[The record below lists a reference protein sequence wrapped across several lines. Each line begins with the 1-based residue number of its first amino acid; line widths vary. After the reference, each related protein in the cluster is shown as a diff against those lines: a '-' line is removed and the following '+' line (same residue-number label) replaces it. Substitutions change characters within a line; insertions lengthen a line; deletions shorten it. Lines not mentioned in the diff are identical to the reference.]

1 MLLTK
6 IRLSGFKSFVDST
19 EIKFGEGLTGV
30 VGPNGCGKSNIVDA
44 VKWVLG
50 ESRVTE
56 LRSGQSK
63 DVIFNGSG
71 NRGPAGRASVELVFD
86 NSDSSVTGSYSSFSD
101 ISVQRTI
108 LSDGTSSVSINGQ
121 QVRKKD
127 VQDLFLGTGLGPRAY
142 AIVGQGSITKIIE
155 SRPEDLRFYLE
166 EAAGVS
172 KYRVRKKE
180 AENRLR
186 DSKENL
192 SRVNDLVAELD
203 DRMDALRL
211 QAESASQHQDKVL
224 KKTSIE
230 NEILNR
236 KEISLKEEVNKLNAC
251 SEKKR
256 TELEITQIDH
266 ESKSLEFSN
275 LKNKLYEK
283 QNKIEQ
289 LNEEFF
295 KVNSEII
302 KKENENKLLVQSI
315 EQLSNQIAEIDREA
329 SRLDILTN
337 DESIKLANAEN
348 SFHDLEKLL
357 VKLESDFT
365 SFEERLSPLVKKFE
379 NIEVLCGECNTQI
392 ALLKAERSNIEQKVL
407 QGSEHLSEIEDRLTT
422 LSAELKNID
431 NADSEKLKILR
442 DEEVFLRDSN
452 KKNAESYSIE
462 KDALTSLQD
471 TLGRKK
477 RLLIDLEVEI
487 SSSRSKRD
495 ALSQIQEKLLSTEKL
510 NDWLTDQGFE
520 SYEKLITRLEVD
532 NEWNL
537 AIEVAL
543 AQKLGA
549 IVLKSKTQEEKIYTA
564 ELPADSF
571 FIFDGKIVK
580 DDYKLEEKSLAVKVI
595 SDCEVS
601 NLVRTWLNFFLLAES
616 DQFARENLDNLKE
629 NQCFVTRNG
638 NVYGKAFRFIRAT
651 DTGPSIISREKQI
664 YQLSVDIDENLA
676 RIGLLENE
684 IKTLTST
691 IDMKEKEVLDKK
703 KVCDAGQ
710 QKMHEAE
717 LSIAVLSQKHMSL
730 KEKEKS
736 LVSDLKK
743 LGQDKDRF
751 LSQQT
756 ELKKTS
762 ERNDTEQRI
771 LDTKLLENINESNFI
786 KEKIDNLRTQVEAL
800 SREINEK
807 KLEQRSMQELVSACN
822 ERYADLAERKN
833 VLGKKRDDISSE
845 KMQKE
850 IDLKS
855 AIMTESVQQKT
866 EVEYKVQQNRKE
878 LTEIKE
884 SADFIE
890 AEVKSLL
897 DLNTNKKD
905 EIHHLEV
912 ELAEKKTS
920 YNQVAGEKED
930 KEKELNKII
939 DSEHQVALSTYLG
952 VSLAQLERDRKRFVR
967 EIEELG
973 PVNLA
978 ADNEMIAIK
987 DRKEGLVKQVEDISL
1002 AEHELTAAIKKIDL
1016 ETKDL
1021 LNNTFIEINKNLS
1034 FIFPKM
1040 FGGGT
1045 SRLILLEEDILNSG
1059 IGIQVQ
1065 LPGKKT
1071 TSIQLLSGGEKSMAA
1086 VALIFAFF
1094 QLNPAPFC
1102 LLDEVDAAL
1111 DDSNTNKLNSLILQ
1125 LAKNTQ
1131 FIFITHNKLS
1141 MEVASQLVGVTMR
1154 EAGVSKVV
1162 SVDIES
1168 ARSLSDQ
1175 SVVQVS

>member
-1 MLLTK
+1 
-6 IRLSGFKSFVDST
+6 
-19 EIKFGEGLTGV
+19 
-30 VGPNGCGKSNIVDA
+30 
-44 VKWVLG
+44 
-50 ESRVTE
+50 
-56 LRSGQSK
+56 
-63 DVIFNGSG
+63 
-71 NRGPAGRASVELVFD
+71 
-86 NSDSSVTGSYSSFSD
+86 
-101 ISVQRTI
+101 
-108 LSDGTSSVSINGQ
+108 
-121 QVRKKD
+121 
-127 VQDLFLGTGLGPRAY
+127 
-142 AIVGQGSITKIIE
+142 
-155 SRPEDLRFYLE
+155 
-166 EAAGVS
+166 
-172 KYRVRKKE
+172 
-180 AENRLR
+180 
-186 DSKENL
+186 
-192 SRVNDLVAELD
+192 LD
-203 DRMDALRL
+203 D
-211 QAESASQHQDKVL
+211 
-224 KKTSIE
+224 
-230 NEILNR
+230 
-236 KEISLKEEVNKLNAC
+236 
-251 SEKKR
+251 
-256 TELEITQIDH
+256 
-266 ESKSLEFSN
+266 
-275 LKNKLYEK
+275 
-283 QNKIEQ
+283 
-289 LNEEFF
+289 
-295 KVNSEII
+295 
-302 KKENENKLLVQSI
+302 
-315 EQLSNQIAEIDREA
+315 
-329 SRLDILTN
+329 
-337 DESIKLANAEN
+337 
-348 SFHDLEKLL
+348 
-357 VKLESDFT
+357 
-365 SFEERLSPLVKKFE
+365 
-379 NIEVLCGECNTQI
+379 
-392 ALLKAERSNIEQKVL
+392 
-407 QGSEHLSEIEDRLTT
+407 
-422 LSAELKNID
+422 
-431 NADSEKLKILR
+431 
-442 DEEVFLRDSN
+442 
-452 KKNAESYSIE
+452 
-462 KDALTSLQD
+462 
-471 TLGRKK
+471 
-477 RLLIDLEVEI
+477 
-487 SSSRSKRD
+487 
-495 ALSQIQEKLLSTEKL
+495 
-510 NDWLTDQGFE
+510 
-520 SYEKLITRLEVD
+520 
-532 NEWNL
+532 
-537 AIEVAL
+537 
-543 AQKLGA
+543 
-549 IVLKSKTQEEKIYTA
+549 
-564 ELPADSF
+564 
-571 FIFDGKIVK
+571 
-580 DDYKLEEKSLAVKVI
+580 
-595 SDCEVS
+595 
-601 NLVRTWLNFFLLAES
+601 
-616 DQFARENLDNLKE
+616 LKE

-664 YQLSVDIDENLA
+664 YQLSVDINEVLS
-676 RIGLLENE
+676 RIELLETE

-691 IDMKEKEVLDKK
+691 IDKKEKEVLDKK

-736 LVSDLKK
+736 LTSDLKK

-751 LSQQT
+751 LSQQA
-756 ELKKTS
+756 ELKETS
-762 ERNDTEQRI
+762 ERNDSEQRL

-786 KEKIDNLRTQVEAL
+786 KEKIDKLRSQVETL
-800 SREINEK
+800 SKEINEK

-855 AIMTESVQQKT
+855 AIMTDSIQQKT
-866 EVEYKVQQNRKE
+866 EVEYKVQQARKE

-884 SADFIE
+884 SADLIE

-897 DLNTNKKD
+897 ELNTNKKD
-905 EIHHLEV
+905 EIHHLEL

-920 YNQVAGEKED
+920 YNQITGEKED

-939 DSEHQVALSTYLG
+939 DLEHQVALSTYLG
-952 VSLAQLERDRKRFVR
+952 VSLTQLERDRKRIVR

-987 DRKEGLVKQVEDISL
+987 DRKEALVKQVDDIFL